1 LSDVAKVEAN
11 AGIRLVQGSH
21 IVVPRLFDHGRC
33 YMFQNTD
40 GRIVFAIPYEQDF
53 TLIGTT
59 DQDYHGDLDD
69 IRASAEE
76 IAYLCSVAN
85 GYFTRQITPADVVWT
100 YSGVRPLYDDG
111 ASEAK
116 AATRDYVFELD
127 TPGGAPLLSI
137 YGGKITTYR
146 RLAEE
151 ALERLAPYLR
161 SAKARE
167 GWTGKSPLP
176 GGDMDVSAVAALT
189 AELTRKYPFLDQA
202 HANRLAHAYGTR
214 ATKLLGSAKSLADL
228 GQSFGATLTESEV
241 RYLISNEW
249 ARTAED
255 VVWRR
260 SKLGLRLSADEIAA
274 LDQWMNANNGSG
286 ERSLRVAGGR
296 T

>member
-1 LSDVAKVEAN
+1 ML
-11 AGIRLVQGSH
+11 
-21 IVVPRLFDHGRC
+21 
-33 YMFQNTD
+33 
-40 GRIVFAIPYEQDF
+40 
-53 TLIGTT
+53 
-59 DQDYHGDLDD
+59 
-69 IRASAEE
+69 
-76 IAYLCSVAN
+76 
-85 GYFTRQITPADVVWT
+85 PADVVWT

-151 ALERLAPYLR
+151 ALERLSPYLR
-161 SAKARE
+161 SAKAKE

-176 GGDMDVSAVAALT
+176 GGDMDVSAIAALT
-189 AELTRKYPFLDQA
+189 AELTRDYPFLDQA

-214 ATKLLGSAKSLADL
+214 ATKLLGNAKSLADL

-241 RYLISNEW
+241 RYLMSNEW
-249 ARTAED
+249 ACTADD

-260 SKLGLRLSADEIAA
+260 SKLGLRLSSDEIAA
-274 LDQWMNANNGSG
+274 LDEWIKAHRAPG
-286 ERSLRVAGGR
+286 ERPLREAGGR
-296 T
+296 P